1 MASSSSGYSL
11 SPNKKLFTHPSL
23 TQTRRENLIKCSVFC
38 ERNGCAAFTYNKQ
51 TGVCTI
57 SDCPA
62 TVGDPGVNTKT
73 FECKMHYFD
82 IKQKKM
88 GGQRAIVYY
97 LL

>member
-1 MASSSSGYSL
+1 M
-11 SPNKKLFTHPSL
+11 
-23 TQTRRENLIKCSVFC
+23 FC

-51 TGVCTI
+51 TGVCII

-88 GGQRAIVYY
+88 GGQKSNCVSFALKQGCINVNPRFDTKP
-97 LL
+97 LLISTW